1 MTAVFPFSQVDV
13 FSDHASFGNPLAVVA
28 DAERLEQTQM
38 AQLAH
43 WTNLSET
50 CFLLHPTD
58 DGADY
63 RVRIFTPLQ
72 ELPFAGHPTLGA
84 CHVWLAQGGQPQ
96 GEDVVQQ
103 CGAGLIHIR
112 RDNRRLFFCA
122 PPLRRSGPLEND
134 LSARVAAALDV
145 SPSDVEAAAWVDNG
159 PGWAA
164 LLLKDR
170 QSLLQAKPDY
180 AALKGMRVGLVAP
193 VGEAGHGFDFE
204 VRAFSAGGFED
215 PVTGSLNA
223 GIAQWLLGD
232 GIATGDY
239 IAAQGTLLGRK
250 GRVHVHQ
257 DGGEIWVGGAVQ
269 DGITGTLTL

>member
-13 FSDHASFGNPLAVVA
+13 FSDHAGFGNPLAVVA
-28 DAERLEQTQM
+28 DAERLDQTQM

-58 DGADY
+58 DAADY

-84 CHVWLAQGGQPQ
+84 CHVWLAHGGQPQ
-96 GEDVVQQ
+96 GDDVVQQ

-112 RDNRRLFFCA
+112 RDNGRLFFCA
-122 PPLRRSGPLEND
+122 PPLRHSGPLEED
-134 LSARVAAALDV
+134 LSSRVAAALDV
-145 SPSDVEAAAWVDNG
+145 SPSVVKAAAWVDNG

-170 QSLLQAKPDY
+170 QALLQAKPDY
-180 AALKGMRVGLVAP
+180 AALKGMRVGLDAP
-193 VGEAGHGFDFE
+193 VGEDGHGFDFE

-250 GRVHVHQ
+250 GRVHILQ
-257 DGGEIWVGGAVQ
+257 DGGDIWVGGAVQ
-269 DGITGTLTL
+269 GGITGTLTL

>member
-13 FSDHASFGNPLAVVA
+13 FSDHTSFGNPLAVVA

-38 AQLAH
+38 AQLSH

-58 DGADY
+58 EAADY

-96 GEDVVQQ
+96 GDDVVQQ

-112 RDNRRLFFCA
+112 RDTGRLFFCA
-122 PPLRRSGPLEND
+122 PPLRHSGPLETD
-134 LSARVAAALDV
+134 LSARVAAALDL

-170 QSLLQAKPDY
+170 QTLLQAKPDY
-180 AALKGMRVGLVAP
+180 AALKGMRIGLVAP
-193 VGEAGHGFDFE
+193 VGETGHGFDFE

-223 GIAQWLLGD
+223 GIAQWLLAD
-232 GIATGDY
+232 GIADGNY

-257 DGGEIWVGGAVQ
+257 DGGDIWVGGAVQ

>member
-1 MTAVFPFSQVDV
+1 MTNVFSFAQVDV
-13 FSDHASFGNPLAVVA
+13 FSEQASYGNPLAVVA
-28 DAERLEQTQM
+28 DAERLDQSQM

-84 CHVWLAQGGQPQ
+84 CHVWLSQDGQPQ
-96 GEDVVQQ
+96 SEDVVQQ

-112 RDNRRLFFCA
+112 RDKDRLFFCA
-122 PPLRRSGPLEND
+122 PPLRRSGPLD
-134 LSARVAAALDV
+134 ADMITRIAAALGLQDTEV
-145 SPSDVEAAAWVDNG
+145 DAGAWVDNG

-170 QSLLQAKPDY
+170 QTLLQAKPDY
-180 AALKGMRVGLVAP
+180 AALKGMRIGLVAP
-193 VGEAGHGFDFE
+193 VGEPGYGFDFE

-223 GIAQWLLGD
+223 GIAQWLLAD

-250 GRVHVHQ
+250 GRVHVLQ
-257 DGGEIWVGGAVQ
+257 DGQDIWVGGAVQ
-269 DGITGTLTL
+269 DGITGTLKL

>member
-1 MTAVFPFSQVDV
+1 MSAVFPFSQVDV
-13 FSDHASFGNPLAVVA
+13 FSERASFGNPLAVVA
-28 DAERLEQTQM
+28 DAERLDHTQM
-38 AQLAH
+38 AQFAH

-84 CHVWLAQGGQPQ
+84 CHVWLAQGGQPK
-96 GEDVVQQ
+96 GDDVVQQ

-112 RDNRRLFFCA
+112 RDNGRLFFCA
-122 PPLRRSGPLEND
+122 PPLRHSGPLEQD
-134 LSARVAAALDV
+134 LSSRVAAALEL
-145 SPSDVEAAAWVDNG
+145 SPSDVKAAAWVDNG

-170 QSLLQAKPDY
+170 QTLLEAKPDY
-180 AALKGMRVGLVAP
+180 PALKGMRIGLVAP
-193 VGEAGHGFDFE
+193 VGETGHGFDFE

-223 GIAQWLLGD
+223 GIAQWLLAE

-250 GRVHVHQ
+250 GRVHILQ

-269 DGITGTLTL
+269 DGITGSLKL

>member
-1 MTAVFPFSQVDV
+1 MTSVFPFAQVDV
-13 FSDHASFGNPLAVVA
+13 FSEQPSFGNPLAVVA
-28 DAERLEQTQM
+28 DAERLNQTQM
-38 AQLAH
+38 AQFAQ

-58 DGADY
+58 EAADY

-96 GEDVVQQ
+96 GADVVQQ

-112 RDNRRLFFCA
+112 RDKDRLFFCA
-122 PPLRRSGPLEND
+122 PPLRRSGPLENA
-134 LSARVAAALDV
+134 LQTRVATALNV
-145 SPSDVEAAAWVDNG
+145 PLAQVEAAAWVDNG

-170 QSLLQAKPDY
+170 QALLQAKPDY
-180 AALKGMRVGLVAP
+180 AALKGMRIGLVAP
-193 VGEAGHGFDFE
+193 VNEAGHGFDFE

-223 GIAQWLLGD
+223 GIAQWLLAD
-232 GIATGDY
+232 GIAKGDY
-239 IAAQGTLLGRK
+239 IAAQGTFLGRK
-250 GRVHVHQ
+250 GRVHVVQ
-257 DGGEIWVGGAVQ
+257 DGDKIWVGGTVQ
-269 DGITGTLTL
+269 DGITGTLKL

>member
-1 MTAVFPFSQVDV
+1 MTNEFPFAQVDV
-13 FSDHASFGNPLAVVA
+13 FSEQASYGNPLAVVA
-28 DAERLEQTQM
+28 DAERLERSQM

-58 DGADY
+58 EGADY

-84 CHVWLAQGGQPQ
+84 CHVWLSQGGQPQ
-96 GEDVVQQ
+96 GTDVVQQ

-112 RDNRRLFFCA
+112 RDDGLLFFRA
-122 PPLRRSGPLEND
+122 PPLRRSGPLDAE
-134 LSARVAAALDV
+134 LIPRIAAALGLQGTQVD
-145 SPSDVEAAAWVDNG
+145 AAAWVDNG

-170 QSLLQAKPDY
+170 QTLLHAKPDY
-180 AALKGMRVGLVAP
+180 AALKGMRIGLVAP
-193 VGEAGHGFDFE
+193 SGAAGHGFDFE

-223 GIAQWLLGD
+223 GIAQWLLTD
-232 GIATGDY
+232 GIASGDY

-250 GRVHVHQ
+250 GRVHVRQ
-257 DGGEIWVGGAVQ
+257 DGTDIWVGGAVQ
-269 DGITGTLTL
+269 DGITGTLKL

>member
-1 MTAVFPFSQVDV
+1 MSAPFPFAQVDV
-13 FSDHASFGNPLAVVA
+13 FTQSPSYGNPLAVVC
-28 DAERLEQTQM
+28 DAERLSQAQM

-50 CFLLHPTD
+50 CFLLPPTEAA
-58 DGADY
+58 ADY

-84 CHVWLAQGGQPQ
+84 CHVWLRQGGTPQ
-96 GEDVVQQ
+96 GEHVVQQ
-103 CGAGLIHIR
+103 CGVGLIHIR
-112 RDNRRLFFCA
+112 RGADKLYFCA
-122 PPLRRSGPLEND
+122 PPLRRSGPIDGHLT
-134 LSARVAAALDV
+134 SRVANALGLTTQDIQ
-145 SPSDVEAAAWVDNG
+145 DAHWVDNG

-164 LLLKDR
+164 FLLRDQNTLLK
-170 QSLLQAKPDY
+170 AKPDY

-193 VGEAGHGFDFE
+193 AASAADIDFE

-223 GIAQWLLGD
+223 GIAHWLLSN
-232 GIATGDY
+232 GIAKDSY
-239 IAAQGTLLGRK
+239 VAAQGTLLGRK

-257 DGGEIWVGGAVQ
+257 DGADIWVGGEVQ
-269 DGITGTLTL
+269 DCVTGTITL

>member
-28 DAERLEQTQM
+28 DAERLDQTQM

-58 DGADY
+58 DAADY

-84 CHVWLAQGGQPQ
+84 CHVWLAHGGQPQ
-96 GEDVVQQ
+96 GDDVVQQ

-112 RDNRRLFFCA
+112 RDNGRLFFCA
-122 PPLRRSGPLEND
+122 PPLRHSGPLEED
-134 LSARVAAALDV
+134 LSSRVAAALDV
-145 SPSDVEAAAWVDNG
+145 SPSVVKAAAWVDNG

-170 QSLLQAKPDY
+170 QALLQAKPDY

-193 VGEAGHGFDFE
+193 VGEDGHGFDFE

-250 GRVHVHQ
+250 GRVHILQ
-257 DGGEIWVGGAVQ
+257 DGGDIWVGGAVQ

>member
-1 MTAVFPFSQVDV
+1 MTNVFPFAQVDV
-13 FSDHASFGNPLAVVA
+13 FSEQTSYGNPLAVVA
-28 DAERLEQTQM
+28 DAERLDQSQM

-43 WTNLSET
+43 WANLSET

-84 CHVWLAQGGQPQ
+84 CHIWLSQGGQPK
-96 GEDVVQQ
+96 GGDVVQQ

-112 RDNRRLFFCA
+112 RDKDRLFFCA
-122 PPLRRSGPLEND
+122 PPLRRSGPLD
-134 LSARVAAALDV
+134 ADMIGRIVAALGLQDTEVDAG
-145 SPSDVEAAAWVDNG
+145 AWVDNG

-164 LLLKDR
+164 LLIKDR
-170 QSLLQAKPDY
+170 QTLLQAKPDY
-180 AALKGMRVGLVAP
+180 AALKGMRIGLIAP

-223 GIAQWLLGD
+223 GIAQWLLAD
-232 GIATGDY
+232 GIAAGDY

-250 GRVHVHQ
+250 GRVHVLQ
-257 DGGEIWVGGAVQ
+257 DGADIWVGGAVQ
-269 DGITGTLTL
+269 DGITGTLKL

>member
-1 MTAVFPFSQVDV
+1 MPHVFPFSQVDV
-13 FSDHASFGNPLAVVA
+13 FSEKASFGNPLAVVS
-28 DAERLEQTQM
+28 DAERLDHVQM

-50 CFLLHPTD
+50 CFLIHPTD
-58 DGADY
+58 DAADY

-112 RDNRRLFFCA
+112 RDNGRLFFCA
-122 PPLRRSGPLEND
+122 PPLRHSGPLEID

-145 SPSDVEAAAWVDNG
+145 SSSDVEAAAWVDNG

-164 LLLKDR
+164 LLLKNR
-170 QSLLQAKPDY
+170 QTLLQAKPDY
-180 AALKGMRVGLVAP
+180 AALKGMRIGLVAP
-193 VGEAGHGFDFE
+193 VGETGHGFDFE

-223 GIAQWLLGD
+223 GIAQWLLAD

-250 GRVHVHQ
+250 GRVHVQQ

-269 DGITGTLTL
+269 DGVTGSLKL